1 MRNDF
6 EGCERGITKQNN
18 HHTTIHPL
26 DIEWMVGR
34 FIPSNGDNGDNDLCC
49 VQNNCTHSS
58 A

>member
-6 EGCERGITKQNN
+6 EGCEGCITKQNN

-26 DIEWMVGR
+26 DIEWKVSR
-34 FIPSNGDNGDNDLCC
+34 FIPSNGDNDSCC
-49 VQNNCTHSS
+49 IQNNCTNSS